1 MENIKIGERKLI
13 IEKFQFEH
21 TYSGLIIGSP
31 NEAINIKILSDYIN
45 SLTKGH
51 RKSIFHLTSND
62 YVSND
67 TLKPVIYTAFLESD
81 SIDDTENQ
89 YDGSRLV
96 VSWFGEE
103 QIEKSI
109 SEIIIEGLT
118 GFKYEKLA
126 ENFNF

>member
-1 MENIKIGERKLI
+1 MENIIIGKREI
-13 IEKFQFEH
+13 TIEKFQFEH
-21 TYSGLIIGSP
+21 TYNGLIIGSP
-31 NEAINIKILSDYIN
+31 NEVINTKILSDYIN

-51 RKSIFHLTSND
+51 RKSVFHLTRND

-67 TLKPVIYTAFLESD
+67 TLKPVIYSAFLESD

-118 GFKYEKLA
+118 GFKYDKLA

>member
-1 MENIKIGERKLI
+1 MENIKIGKREI
-13 IEKFQFEH
+13 TIEKFQFEH

-31 NEAINIKILSDYIN
+31 NEVINTKILSDYIN

-51 RKSIFHLTSND
+51 RKSIFHFTSND
-62 YVSND
+62 YVSKY
-67 TLKPVIYTAFLESD
+67 TLKPVIYSAFLESD
-81 SIDDTENQ
+81 SIDDTDNQ

-109 SEIIIEGLT
+109 SAIVSEGLA
-118 GFKYEKLA
+118 GFKYDKLA

>member
-1 MENIKIGERKLI
+1 MENIKIGKRELI

-31 NEAINIKILSDYIN
+31 NEVINTKILSDYIN

-51 RKSIFHLTSND
+51 RKSIFHFTSND
-62 YVSND
+62 YVSKD
-67 TLKPVIYTAFLESD
+67 TLKPVIYSAFLESD

-103 QIEKSI
+103 QIEKSVKQ
-109 SEIIIEGLT
+109 IIQEGLA
-118 GFKYEKLA
+118 GFKYDKLA

>member
-1 MENIKIGERKLI
+1 MENIKIGKREI
-13 IEKFQFEH
+13 TIQKFQFEH

-31 NEAINIKILSDYIN
+31 NEAINTKILSDYIN

-51 RKSIFHLTSND
+51 RKAIFHLTNKD
-62 YVSND
+62 YVSKD
-67 TLKPVIYTAFLESD
+67 TLKPVIYSAFLESD

-103 QIEKSI
+103 QIDKSVKQ
-109 SEIIIEGLT
+109 IITEGLS
-118 GFKYEKLA
+118 GFKYDKLA

>member
-1 MENIKIGERKLI
+1 MENIKIGTREI
-13 IEKFQFEH
+13 TIEKFQFEY
-21 TYSGLIIGSP
+21 TYDGLLVGSP
-31 NEAINIKILSDYIN
+31 NQVVNTKIFTEYIN
-45 SLTKGH
+45 LLTKGH

-62 YVSND
+62 YVSKD

-81 SIDDTENQ
+81 SIDDKENQ

-103 QIEKSI
+103 QIEKSVKQ
-109 SEIIIEGLT
+109 IIQEGLA
-118 GFKYEKLA
+118 GFKYDKLA

>member
-31 NEAINIKILSDYIN
+31 NEAINTKILSDYIN
-45 SLTKGH
+45 SLAKGH
-51 RKSIFHLTSND
+51 RKAIFHLTSKD
-62 YVSND
+62 YVSKD

-81 SIDDTENQ
+81 SIGDTENQ

-103 QIEKSI
+103 QIVKSVKQ
-109 SEIIIEGLT
+109 IIQEGLAS
-118 GFKYEKLA
+118 FKYDKLA

>member
-1 MENIKIGERKLI
+1 MENIKIGKRKII

-31 NEAINIKILSDYIN
+31 NEVINTKILSDYIN

-51 RKSIFHLTSND
+51 RKSVFHFTTND

-67 TLKPVIYTAFLESD
+67 TLKPVIYSAFLESD
-81 SIDDTENQ
+81 SIDDSENQ

-96 VSWFGEE
+96 VSWFGEA
-103 QIEKSI
+103 QIEKSVKQ
-109 SEIIIEGLT
+109 IIQEGLAS
-118 GFKYEKLA
+118 FKYDKLA

>member
-1 MENIKIGERKLI
+1 M
-13 IEKFQFEH
+13 
-21 TYSGLIIGSP
+21 
-31 NEAINIKILSDYIN
+31 SDYIN

-51 RKSIFHLTSND
+51 RKSIFHFTSND
-62 YVSND
+62 YVSKD
-67 TLKPVIYTAFLESD
+67 TLKPVIYSAFLESD
-81 SIDDTENQ
+81 SIGDTENQ

-109 SEIIIEGLT
+109 SEIITEGLA
-118 GFKYEKLA
+118 GFKYDKLA

>member
-1 MENIKIGERKLI
+1 MENIKIGKRKI
-13 IEKFQFEH
+13 TIEKFQFER
-21 TYSGLIIGSP
+21 TYNGLIIGSP
-31 NEAINIKILSDYIN
+31 NEVINTKILSDYIN

-51 RKSIFHLTSND
+51 RKSVFHFTNND

-67 TLKPVIYTAFLESD
+67 TLKPVIYSAFLESD

-103 QIEKSI
+103 QIEKSVKQ
-109 SEIIIEGLT
+109 IIQEGLA
-118 GFKYEKLA
+118 GFKYDKLA

>member
-1 MENIKIGERKLI
+1 MENIKIGKREI
-13 IEKFQFEH
+13 TIEKFQFEY

-31 NEAINIKILSDYIN
+31 NEAINTKILSDYIN

-62 YVSND
+62 YLSND
-67 TLKPVIYTAFLESD
+67 TLKPVIYSAFLESD
-81 SIDDTENQ
+81 SIDDIENQ

-96 VSWFGEE
+96 VSWFGDE

-109 SEIIIEGLT
+109 SAIITEGLA
-118 GFKYEKLA
+118 GFKYDKLA

>member
-1 MENIKIGERKLI
+1 MENIIIGKREI
-13 IEKFQFEH
+13 TIEKFQFEH
-21 TYSGLIIGSP
+21 TYNGLIIGLP
-31 NEAINIKILSDYIN
+31 NEVINTKILSDYIN

-51 RKSIFHLTSND
+51 RKSVFHLTRND

-67 TLKPVIYTAFLESD
+67 TLKPVIYSAFLESD

-103 QIEKSI
+103 QIKKSI
-109 SEIIIEGLT
+109 SEIITEGLA
-118 GFKYEKLA
+118 GFKYDKLA
-126 ENFNF
+126 ENYKF

>member
-1 MENIKIGERKLI
+1 MENIKIGKREI
-13 IEKFQFEH
+13 TIEKFQFEH

-31 NEAINIKILSDYIN
+31 NEVINTKILSDYIN

-51 RKSIFHLTSND
+51 RKSIFHFTSND
-62 YVSND
+62 YVSKD
-67 TLKPVIYTAFLESD
+67 TLKPVIYSAFLESD

-103 QIEKSI
+103 QIEKSVKQ
-109 SEIIIEGLT
+109 IIQEGLA
-118 GFKYEKLA
+118 GFKYDKLA